1 MAFVGQSGAAIGAP
15 APLGGN
21 AAKRNYI
28 LLSAFLFLFFFAQA
42 GAMSFLAI
50 WLKGPI
56 GLSGAQVGTVFSA
69 NFIAAMVCQPLYGY
83 FSDRF
88 GLKRHVPLFLGIM
101 VLLCGF
107 FFAFVYAPLLQVS
120 VLLGAAVGG
129 LYLGLTF
136 VAGSFALESYVDRV
150 GRRYGFE
157 YSRARLWGSLGFA
170 TAALFSGQLYN
181 IDPRINFFL
190 ASAAGLLCLP
200 LILAARIAPDAGEEE
215 ATATVTPRGA
225 LSVLGQAQFWRF
237 MVLILGVTNLYLV
250 FDQQFPVYFASM
262 FETPERGNEMFGYL
276 NSAQIFV
283 EAVMLIIAPWVV
295 MKTGAKNGLMLATAI
310 MIVRIGGSAVADGP
324 LAISVVKMLHSLE
337 LPVLI
342 VSIFR
347 YIAYHFDA
355 RFASTVY
362 LVGVSFGHSLGLAV
376 LSPIVGRG
384 YDLFGYQTTYL
395 MIAGGALVFW
405 IASWF
410 ALSHT
415 PRTDMAGRPLESAR
429 PAAAQTSGAPPL
441 TPELAPG
448 QVV

>member
-1 MAFVGQSGAAIGAP
+1 MPVEMGHAR
-15 APLGGN
+15 
-21 AAKRNYI
+21 RNYV

-56 GLSGAQVGTVFSA
+56 GLTGAEVGTVFSA
-69 NFIAAMVCQPLYGY
+69 NFIAAMICQPLYGF

-88 GLKRHVPLFLGIM
+88 GLRRNVPLFLAIM
-101 VLLCGF
+101 VVLCGG
-107 FFAFVYAPLLQVS
+107 FFAFVYAPLLQINL
-120 VLLGAAVGG
+120 LLGAAIGG

-136 VAGSFALESYVDRV
+136 VAGSFALESFVDRV

-170 TAALFSGQLYN
+170 AAALFSGPLYN

-190 ASAAGLLCLP
+190 ASAAGLLCIP
-200 LILAARIAPDAGEEE
+200 VILLARIAPDPGDHQRS
-215 ATATVTPRGA
+215 TGITPRAAMGM
-225 LSVLGQAQFWRF
+225 LGQKEFWKF

-276 NSAQIFV
+276 NSTQIFV
-283 EAVMLIIAPWVV
+283 EAGMLLIAPWIV
-295 MKTGAKNGLMLATAI
+295 MKTGAKNGLMIATAI
-310 MIVRIGGSAVADGP
+310 MIVRIAGSALADGP
-324 LAISVVKMLHSLE
+324 YSISAMKMMHSLE
-337 LPVLI
+337 LPILI

-347 YIAYHFDA
+347 YIAYHFDT

-384 YDLFGYQTTYL
+384 YDLYGFQTTYM
-395 MIAGGALVFW
+395 MIAAGALLFW

-415 PRTDMAGRPLESAR
+415 PRTDMAGRPLAGEAGDR
-429 PAAAQTSGAPPL
+429 DGIRQPEPKPPL
-441 TPELAPG
+441 TPDVAPA
-448 QVV
+448 QIP